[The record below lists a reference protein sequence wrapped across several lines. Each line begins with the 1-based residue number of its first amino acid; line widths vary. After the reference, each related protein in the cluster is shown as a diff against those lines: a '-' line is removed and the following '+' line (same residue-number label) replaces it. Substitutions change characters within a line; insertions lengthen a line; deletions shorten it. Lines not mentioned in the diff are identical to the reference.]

1 MGKTYNID
9 DWNAKNLIIDGKH
22 YDVNLYADEDYQVR
36 IIIMEC
42 ELDKDG
48 YWYNNQKTIY
58 DESFEVDVQVGITRE
73 DKEGLIL
80 EMWQEG
86 WETGDF
92 GDIMDELT
100 GLHSGEKSLCNFTQE
115 ELDGEYER
123 ALKWKK
129 DQEQE

>member
-1 MGKTYNID
+1 M
-9 DWNAKNLIIDGKH
+9 
-22 YDVNLYADEDYQVR
+22 V
-36 IIIMEC
+36 
-42 ELDKDG
+42 
-48 YWYNNQKTIY
+48 
-58 DESFEVDVQVGITRE
+58 EVTRE

-100 GLHSGEKSLCNFTQE
+100 GLHSGEKALCYYTQE
-115 ELDGEYER
+115 EIDGEYER
-123 ALKWKK
+123 ALEWKK